1 MGVEREQPNDS
12 SKPDLSSV
20 DAADWPQREFPS
32 ARGDRGED
40 VPIVIRQSVV
50 NAIRGHGQQHPDVEV
65 CGVLVG
71 RGYRDDEGHFIYLE
85 GFIRGDH
92 AGSQAAQVTFTG
104 DTWNHIY
111 EVLDE
116 GWPDS
121 RILGW
126 YHTHPGFG
134 IFLSGMD
141 MFIHESFFSAAEQVA
156 LVYDPLSGDEGLF
169 VWEKGSPVRRRFL
182 VAVDAE
188 EVPALQNVTAAASKD
203 TSEEVQDLPKRLDG
217 IRRRLN
223 ALSTSVVLLWI
234 VAFVWPFGAL
244 WLWEHYV
251 DGIVAP
257 SPSSTQDP
265 LRISPHLP
273 SEAPDADELESL
285 GRDDHIRVEAIDHP
299 PPEQARDVEQPTS
312 QDDAERDRP
321 TDDGKDP
328 PEGSGDRDEV
338 REIEEPPASDSPPEQ
353 TPPPSKEKPVPALSD
368 TEAP

>member
-1 MGVEREQPNDS
+1 MGVEREQQNDS
-12 SKPDLSSV
+12 SEPDLASV

-32 ARGDRGED
+32 VRGCRGES
-40 VPIVIRQSVV
+40 VPIVIKQSIV
-50 NAIRGHGQQHPDVEV
+50 NAVRRHGQQHPDVEV

-71 RGYRDDEGHFIYLE
+71 RGYRDAEGHFIYIE

-141 MFIHESFFSAAEQVA
+141 LFIHQSFFGAPDQVA

-182 VAVDAE
+182 VEDDAE
-188 EVPALQNVTAAASKD
+188 EVPALQNATAAASED
-203 TSEEVQDLPKRLDG
+203 TPDGNHDLSKRLDG

-223 ALSTSVVLLWI
+223 ALLILVVLLWV
-234 VAFVWPFGAL
+234 VAIVWPIGAF
-244 WLWEHYV
+244 WLLGHY
-251 DGIVAP
+251 GNGTGNSAP
-257 SPSSTQDP
+257 TRIQEPLPITPNPRPETLDRGGQDFPEREDST
-265 LRISPHLP
+265 
-273 SEAPDADELESL
+273 ADET
-285 GRDDHIRVEAIDHP
+285 IDHSTAKQTHDMDEPVSKDAVEHDQPNAAGKEP
-299 PPEQARDVEQPTS
+299 PGR
-312 QDDAERDRP
+312 
-321 TDDGKDP
+321 
-328 PEGSGDRDEV
+328 SGDEV
-338 REIEEPPASDSPPEQ
+338 RKGNESPVSSSPPEN
-353 TPPPSKEKPVPALSD
+353 TRPPAKEDGGPAKSD
-368 TEAP
+368 AEDP